1 MKTNIKTIAL
11 SILTVAFVS
20 CTIVMPTAEP
30 AKTKED
36 TPTYTRPTPTTTAGA
51 NSPTYNRPTPTTTVG
66 ASSPTYNRPTPTTTA
81 GASNSTYNRPKP
93 TTTVTHK
100 SDSVASTST
109 SKEVRSDGRIDAPKG
124 KNAEAVSD
132 TTVQARSRVR
142 R

>member
-20 CTIVMPTAEP
+20 CTIVMPTPEP

-51 NSPTYNRPTPTTTVG
+51 NSPTYNRPTPTTTV
-66 ASSPTYNRPTPTTTA
+66 